1 MAYSQLSEDPFGDGP
16 FEVRTQENFQAQ
28 QQGFAPASSFQPSG
42 VVQGAEPLA
51 PSKVETAP
59 TFDFGD
65 SLGGLTYTP
74 AVANGHQESAAN
86 PPSMISEF
94 PAAQANNGFHCAVL
108 PPGSS
113 GFVPQQPVQQP
124 ASTSNTHTTNVNCL
138 PQSGQ
143 PAALAPQPAAQP
155 VGAPNLQ
162 TTPINHL
169 TQLGFS
175 FSHPAPQTALAALGQ
190 PAKAQPPKDKFETKS
205 TVWTDTLNR
214 GLVNLNISGGKCCL
228 VFPCVCGR

>member
-94 PAAQANNGFHCAVL
+94 PAAQDNNSFHWL
-108 PPGSS
+108 
-113 GFVPQQPVQQP
+113 
-124 ASTSNTHTTNVNCL
+124 
-138 PQSGQ
+138 
-143 PAALAPQPAAQP
+143 
-155 VGAPNLQ
+155 
-162 TTPINHL
+162 
-169 TQLGFS
+169 
-175 FSHPAPQTALAALGQ
+175 FSHLDPQVSFL
-190 PAKAQPPKDKFETKS
+190 S
-205 TVWTDTLNR
+205 NRNSDTLSSERFPNVSVSLPLSIFSLIIICI
-214 GLVNLNISGGKCCL
+214 GL
-228 VFPCVCGR
+228 